1 MNDAST
7 WKALSDPTR
16 RKMLDL
22 LRQRP
27 MTTGEICTHFPAITR
42 IAAMKHLKVL
52 ESAQLVF
59 VRREGKFR
67 WNSLNPVPI
76 QKIYERWVR
85 PYEAVWSNRGLQL
98 KQYVEST
105 KENSRERVIASS
117 RR

>member
-22 LRQRP
+22 LRERP
-27 MTTGEICTHFPAITR
+27 LTTGDICAHFPKMTR

-52 ESAQLVF
+52 EAAQLLF

-67 WNSLNPVPI
+67 WNYLNPVPI

-85 PYEAVWSNRGLQL
+85 PYEAVWANLGLQL
-98 KQYVEST
+98 KHHVESQ
-105 KENSRERVIASS
+105 KEKRRDRNRPSS
-117 RR
+117 RH

>member
-1 MNDAST
+1 MTEAST

-27 MTTGEICTHFPAITR
+27 RTTGEICAHFPSITR

-52 ESAQLVF
+52 ESAQLLF

-67 WNSLNPVPI
+67 WNYLNPVPI
-76 QKIYERWVR
+76 QRIYERWVR
-85 PYEAVWSNRGLQL
+85 PYEAAWANRGLQL
-98 KQYVEST
+98 KQHLESK
-105 KENSRERVIASS
+105 KEKPRERAVASS